1 MIHFDF
7 IVEDVDAE
15 NIMWAIRESA
25 LRNDEH
31 IMDYEARTDLT
42 QEQKDSYISWLKAN
56 KEYMLGLIEKMT
68 NTRVEE

>member
-15 NIMWAIRESA
+15 NLMWAIRESA

-31 IMDYEARTDLT
+31 IMNYEARQDLT
-42 QEQKDSYISWLKAN
+42 REQKDSYISWLKAN

-68 NTRVEE
+68 NTRIEE

>member
-15 NIMWAIRESA
+15 NLMWAIRESA

-56 KEYMLGLIEKMT
+56 KAYMLGLIEK
-68 NTRVEE
+68 

>member
-15 NIMWAIRESA
+15 NLMWAIRESA

-31 IMDYEARTDLT
+31 IMKYMARQDLT
-42 QEQKDSYISWLKAN
+42 QEQKDSYINWLKAN
-56 KEYMLGLIEKMT
+56 KEYMLGLIKKMT

>member
-15 NIMWAIRESA
+15 NLMWAIRESA
-25 LRNDEH
+25 LRNDEA
-31 IMDYEARTDLT
+31 IMDYMARTDLT
-42 QEQKDSYISWLKAN
+42 QEQKDSYIDWLKAN
-56 KEYMLGLIEKMT
+56 KAYMLGLIEKMT

>member
-15 NIMWAIRESA
+15 NLMWAIRESA
-25 LRNDEH
+25 LRNEEA
-31 IMDYEARTDLT
+31 IMGYEARTNLT
-42 QEQKDSYISWLKAN
+42 LEQKDSYISWLKAN

>member
-15 NIMWAIRESA
+15 NLMWAIRESA
-25 LRNDEH
+25 LRNDEA
-31 IMDYEARTDLT
+31 IMDYEARADLT
-42 QEQKDSYISWLKAN
+42 REQKDSYISWLKAN

>member
-15 NIMWAIRESA
+15 NLMWAIRESA

-42 QEQKDSYISWLKAN
+42 QEQKDSYIKYFKDGKA
-56 KEYMLGLIEKMT
+56 YMLGLIEKMT
-68 NTRVEE
+68 NTRIEQ

>member
-15 NIMWAIRESA
+15 NLMWAIRESA

-31 IMDYEARTDLT
+31 IMKYMARQDLT
-42 QEQKDSYISWLKAN
+42 REQKDSYISWLKAN
-56 KEYMLGLIEKMT
+56 KAYMLGLIEQMT

>member
-15 NIMWAIRESA
+15 NLMWAIRESA

-31 IMDYEARTDLT
+31 IMKYMARQDLT
-42 QEQKDSYISWLKAN
+42 REQKDSYISWLKAN
-56 KEYMLGLIEKMT
+56 KAYMLGLIEKMT
-68 NTRVEE
+68 NTRIEQ

>member
-1 MIHFDF
+1 MIHFNF

-15 NIMWAIRESA
+15 NLMWAIRESA

-31 IMDYEARTDLT
+31 IMDYEVRTDLT

-56 KEYMLGLIEKMT
+56 KAYMLGLIEKMT
-68 NTRVEE
+68 NTRIEQ

>member
-15 NIMWAIRESA
+15 NLMWAIRESA
-25 LRNDEH
+25 LRNDKS
-31 IMDYEARTDLT
+31 IMGYLARTDLT
-42 QEQKDSYISWLKAN
+42 QEQKDSYISWHKSNRA
-56 KEYMLGLIEKMT
+56 YMLGLIEKMT

>member
-15 NIMWAIRESA
+15 NLMWAIRNSA
-25 LRNDEH
+25 LRNDEA
-31 IMDYEARTDLT
+31 IMDYEARQDLT
-42 QEQKDSYISWLKAN
+42 REQKDSYISWLKAN

-68 NTRVEE
+68 NTRIEE